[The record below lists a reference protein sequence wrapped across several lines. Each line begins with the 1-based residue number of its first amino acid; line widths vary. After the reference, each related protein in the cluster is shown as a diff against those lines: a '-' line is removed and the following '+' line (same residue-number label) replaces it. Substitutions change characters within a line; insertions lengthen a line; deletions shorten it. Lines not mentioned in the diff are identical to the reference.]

1 MKLIYVYRKLG
12 INVFL
17 VNVRVVKDVIFIYIY
32 IFLGGGEGVCRGI
45 KLTLSSH
52 SLWKYSVYLI
62 TNRFVIKVA
71 STR

>member
-17 VNVRVVKDVIFIYIY
+17 VNVRVVKDVIFIYI
-32 IFLGGGEGVCRGI
+32 FFFWGGGGVSRGI

-52 SLWKYSVYLI
+52 SL
-62 TNRFVIKVA
+62 
-71 STR
+71 

>member
-1 MKLIYVYRKLG
+1 MF
-12 INVFL
+12 FL
-17 VNVRVVKDVIFIYIY
+17 VNVRFVKDVIFIY
-32 IFLGGGEGVCRGI
+32 FLGGGGVCRGI

-52 SLWKYSVYLI
+52 SLWKYCVYLI